1 MSKKE
6 IIAALRSYAA
16 SLGRTPRSA
25 EFHRHARLSPR
36 EVLRHFGTFT
46 RLLKASGVER
56 RGPGVAISLEELFL
70 DWARVAR
77 KLGKVPAKTDY
88 AAFGRHSIR
97 PFLRRYGAWSNVPA
111 GLREYAVRH
120 KLENEWQDV
129 LNIIGDYLKDRAS
142 GRIFRKGRH
151 AGRPI
156 VGRYPSRGMDGR
168 PIYGRPMLGTLS
180 FTPTNE
186 QGVIFLFGAVG
197 DDLGFFI
204 TRVQTEFPDLEALR
218 EVGPNQCQRVH
229 LEAEYESRNFL
240 AHMHPLDGC
249 DAIVCWIHNWP
260 ECPLE
265 VIELRS
271 VVEELRAKK
280 YGQ

>member
-1 MSKKE
+1 MSKKQ
-6 IIAALRSYAA
+6 IIATLRKYANQ
-16 SLGRTPRSA
+16 LGRTPRAA

-36 EVLRHFGTFT
+36 EMQRHFGTFS
-46 RLLKASGVER
+46 RLLKASGIER
-56 RGPGVAISLEELFL
+56 RGPGVPIGLEELFL

-77 KLGKVPAKTDY
+77 KLGKIPAKTDY
-88 AAFGRHSIR
+88 AAYGTHSIR
-97 PFLRRYGAWSNVPA
+97 PFLRRYGAWSNVPR
-111 GLREYAVRH
+111 GLREFAVRQ
-120 KLENEWQDV
+120 KLEQDWQDV

-142 GRIFRKGRH
+142 GRTFRKGRH
-151 AGRPI
+151 CGRPI
-156 VGRYPSRGMDGR
+156 VGRYPGRGIDAR

-197 DDLGFFI
+197 GDLGFFI
-204 TRVQTEFPDLEALR
+204 TRIQTEFPDLEALR

-240 AHMHPLDGC
+240 THMHPLDGC
-249 DAIVCWIHNWP
+249 DGIVCWIHNWP

-265 VIELRS
+265 VIELKS
-271 VVEELRAKK
+271 VVEKLAKSQK
-280 YGQ
+280 L